1 MYYWLK
7 YFMKDRPDRLS
18 FTWQGL
24 NLLFDIVLLCS
35 LIILAG
41 RIGLYLTPLFLLLA
55 ILHIENNY
63 HRILPIATLAILGLL
78 ISLELNTLTA
88 TNETLKITVVF
99 ALAASLAI
107 YYALIKKGDDAGID
121 PLTAL
126 PNRSL
131 FIKNLESTLKNCNK
145 HQNLS
150 SILFMDLDGF
160 KQVNDTLGHDIG
172 DTLLVDVAARIASQ
186 INTSDSLYRLG
197 GDEFAII
204 LPDITSQTVPAQA
217 AEAITQILEQPFQIN
232 EKLIN
237 VGISIGIAI
246 YPTHADNANDLV
258 RYSDIAMYSAKR
270 LRSGYEIFSE
280 EHNKS
285 QIESLK
291 LMAELRTAIKQ
302 DALHLVFQPKLDLK
316 NKQISSIEAL
326 VRWNHPEAG
335 PIQPG
340 DFIAL
345 AEDSILINELTD
357 WVINNALKQCA
368 YMEENGHTLNVSINI
383 SARNL
388 QNQKIMIQTLS
399 AIERHRLTPRR
410 ITLEITETALMTK
423 SSVAIKNLVGLS
435 MMGVHLSI
443 DDFGTG
449 HGSLIYMQ
457 KLPIKEIK
465 IDRTF
470 ANSIPNNAR
479 DEKIVRSIIHLAHD
493 IDCQVVAEGV
503 ESQET
508 MDMLSEMG
516 CDYIQGYL
524 ICKPINAD
532 ELIEWLNNYES

>member
-1 MYYWLK
+1 
-7 YFMKDRPDRLS
+7 MKDRPDRLS

-204 LPDITSQTVPAQA
+204 LP
-217 AEAITQILEQPFQIN
+217 
-232 EKLIN
+232 
-237 VGISIGIAI
+237 
-246 YPTHADNANDLV
+246 
-258 RYSDIAMYSAKR
+258 
-270 LRSGYEIFSE
+270 
-280 EHNKS
+280 
-285 QIESLK
+285 
-291 LMAELRTAIKQ
+291 
-302 DALHLVFQPKLDLK
+302 
-316 NKQISSIEAL
+316 
-326 VRWNHPEAG
+326 
-335 PIQPG
+335 
-340 DFIAL
+340 
-345 AEDSILINELTD
+345 
-357 WVINNALKQCA
+357 
-368 YMEENGHTLNVSINI
+368 
-383 SARNL
+383 
-388 QNQKIMIQTLS
+388 
-399 AIERHRLTPRR
+399 
-410 ITLEITETALMTK
+410 EIT
-423 SSVAIKNLVGLS
+423 NL
-435 MMGVHLSI
+435 
-443 DDFGTG
+443 
-449 HGSLIYMQ
+449 
-457 KLPIKEIK
+457 
-465 IDRTF
+465 
-470 ANSIPNNAR
+470 
-479 DEKIVRSIIHLAHD
+479 
-493 IDCQVVAEGV
+493 
-503 ESQET
+503 
-508 MDMLSEMG
+508 
-516 CDYIQGYL
+516 
-524 ICKPINAD
+524 
-532 ELIEWLNNYES
+532 

>member
-1 MYYWLK
+1 
-7 YFMKDRPDRLS
+7 MKDQPDRLS
-18 FTWQGL
+18 FTWQGF
-24 NLLFDIVLLCS
+24 NLIFDIVLLGG

-55 ILHIENNY
+55 ILHIENHH
-63 HRILPIATLAILGLL
+63 HRILPIATLAILGLV
-78 ISLELNTLTA
+78 ISLELNTGTA
-88 TNETLKITVVF
+88 ANETLKITVVF

-145 HQNLS
+145 HKNLS
-150 SILFMDLDGF
+150 AILFMDLDGF

-172 DTLLVDVAARIASQ
+172 DTLLIDVAARIASQ

-204 LPDITSQTVPAQA
+204 LPEITNLTVPSQA

-345 AEDSILINELTD
+345 AEDSILINELTE

-368 YMEENGHTLNVSINI
+368 YMEEKGHTLNVSINI

>member
-1 MYYWLK
+1 MN
-7 YFMKDRPDRLS
+7 DQPDRLS
-18 FTWQGL
+18 FAWQSFY
-24 NLLFDIVLLCS
+24 LLVDIVLICS
-35 LIILAG
+35 LIVLTG
-41 RIGLYLTPLFLLLA
+41 RLGLYLTPLFLLLV
-55 ILHIENNY
+55 ILHTENIRNSL
-63 HRILPIATLAILGLL
+63 LPIAAFAIFGLI
-78 ISLELNTLTA
+78 ISLELNSGTA
-88 TNETLKITVVF
+88 DNEILKITIVF
-99 ALAASLAI
+99 ALAASLAV
-107 YYALIKKGDDAGID
+107 YYALIKNGEDSCID
-121 PLTAL
+121 PLTSL

-131 FIKNLESTLKNCNK
+131 FINNLESTIKKCNK
-145 HQNLS
+145 QNKLAA
-150 SILFMDLDGF
+150 ILFMDLDGF
-160 KQVNDTLGHDIG
+160 KQVNDTLGHDVG
-172 DTLLVDVAARIASQ
+172 DALLIDVADRITSQ
-186 INTSDSLYRLG
+186 INTADSLYRLG

-204 LPDITSQTVPAQA
+204 LPDLANQVAPSQA
-217 AEAITQILEQPFQIN
+217 AEGIAQILEQPFQIN

-246 YPTHADNANDLV
+246 YPTHADNLNDLV

-280 EHNKS
+280 DHNQS
-285 QIESLK
+285 QIEGLK
-291 LMAELRTAIKQ
+291 LMADLRTAIKQ
-302 DALHLVFQPKLDLK
+302 DALHLVFQPQLDLK
-316 NKQISSIEAL
+316 SKKVNSIEAL
-326 VRWNHPEAG
+326 VRWDHPEAG
-335 PIQPG
+335 PIQPS

-345 AEDSILINELTD
+345 AEDSVLINELTE

-368 YMEENGHTLNVSINI
+368 YMEEQGHTLNVSINI

-388 QNQKIMIQTLS
+388 QNQKIMVQTLS
-399 AIERHRLTPRR
+399 AIERNRLTPRR

-423 SSVAIKNLVGLS
+423 SAVAIKNLVGLS

-465 IDRTF
+465 IDRMF
-470 ANSIPNNAR
+470 ANSIPNNHR

-503 ESQET
+503 ETQET
-508 MDMLSEMG
+508 MDMLGNMG